1 MMVFVAGL
9 GLCGGFEESSVGN
22 PQDGNADENGDEVSH
37 AESGSD
43 DEVGIIEGLKGADRG
58 DGIENGSR
66 QHVGEGAGDGEA
78 VFDEASDDWHDSA
91 FADGENGA
99 EETARHDGEDG
110 VFRENL
116 LEGVAREVGSEE
128 SADEGAKEDKRK
140 ALEEDRE
147 KFV

>member
-22 PQDGNADENGDEVSH
+22 SQDGNTDENGDEVSH

-43 DEVGIIEGLKGADRG
+43 DEVGIIEGFEGADRG

-66 QHVGEGAGDGEA
+66 QHVGKGAGDGEA

-91 FADGENGA
+91 FADGENGT

-116 LEGVAREVGSEE
+116 LEGVTREVGPEE
-128 SADEGAKEDKRK
+128 AADEGAKEDKGK